1 MMSNRLN
8 PPQQQAVE
16 HIGSPLLVLAGAGSG
31 KTRVIITK
39 VAWLIRKADIKAKN
53 IAAIT
58 FTNKAAREM
67 KERMRELLS
76 KEESKGLTVST
87 FHTLGLN
94 IIRREHKT
102 LGYKSGFTILD
113 AQDTN
118 TIIKELTLKE
128 IDTDA
133 DDNDEDHRWAI
144 SRWKNDFISP
154 QKAYEIA
161 STPQELLAAK
171 VYERYQRQLKAYNAL
186 DFDDLIV
193 LPVQLFNEHPEILQK
208 WQQKLRYLL
217 VDEYQDT
224 NTCQYHLVK
233 QLVGIRS
240 GLTVVGDDDQSIY
253 AWRGAR
259 PENISQLQSDYPSLK
274 VIKLEQNYRSTSRIL
289 ESANHLI
296 ANNPHL
302 YDKKLWSALGEGE
315 RINILPC
322 RTAEHEVEKVVGE
335 IMKYVFRDR
344 AQYKDFAI
352 LYRSNHQSRLFERA
366 LRENDISY
374 KISGGTSFFERSEVK
389 DTLAYLRLISNTADD
404 AAFLRVV
411 NTPKREIGASTL
423 EKLGE
428 YANKRDVSL
437 FTASTEL
444 GFAQQI
450 SSRAKARL
458 ERFTYWIN
466 EMMLANRELEPHAIV
481 NKFIAETDYAEW
493 LQHTS
498 NSPKMAERR
507 MENVFEIVDWVKRLY
522 NDGEGKETL
531 SEIVSHMALLDIL
544 ERNKSDDE
552 EQNDVSLMTLHT
564 AKGLE
569 FPYVFMVGVEEDILP
584 HANSIDDDSGLE
596 EERRLTYVGIT
607 RAKKQLTITFAK
619 TRQRYGESITCDPS
633 RFLEELP
640 EEHIEWAN
648 RKVKTH
654 EEMQQTAQSYISNL
668 KDLLDG

>member
-1 MMSNRLN
+1 MSNDLN
-8 PPQQQAVE
+8 PQQKQAVE
-16 HIGSPLLVLAGAGSG
+16 HLGSPLLVLAGAGSG

-39 VAWLIRKADIKAKN
+39 ISWLIRKAGIHAKH

-67 KERMRELLS
+67 KARVNELLH
-76 KEESKGLTVST
+76 KEEAKGLTVST

-94 IIRREHKT
+94 IIRREYKT
-102 LGYKSGFTILD
+102 LGYKSNFSIFD
-113 AQDTN
+113 AQDTG
-118 TIIKELTLKE
+118 TMIKELTLKE
-128 IDTDA
+128 VDTDA
-133 DDNDEDHRWAI
+133 AEDDDDHRWII

-154 QKAYEIA
+154 EKAYELAI
-161 STPQELLAAK
+161 TPQELLSAK
-171 VYERYQRQLKAYNAL
+171 VYARYQRQLKAYNAL

-193 LPVQLFNEHPEILQK
+193 LPVQLFNQHPEILEK
-208 WQQKLRYLL
+208 WRQKLRYLL

-233 QLVGIRS
+233 QLVGVRS

-259 PENISQLQSDYPSLK
+259 PENITQLSQDYSQLK

-289 ESANHLI
+289 DSANQII

-302 YDKKLWSALGEGE
+302 YNKNLWSALGEGE
-315 RINILPC
+315 RIHILPC
-322 RTAEHEVEKVVGE
+322 RTAEHEVERVVAE

-344 AQYKDFAI
+344 AQYKEFAI
-352 LYRSNHQSRLFERA
+352 LYRSNHQSRLFEQA
-366 LRENDISY
+366 LRNNNISY
-374 KISGGTSFFERSEVK
+374 KITGGTSFFERAEVK

-411 NTPKREIGASTL
+411 NTPKREIGAGTL
-423 EKLGE
+423 EKLGD
-428 YANKRDVSL
+428 YANKRNVSL

-450 SSRAKARL
+450 SARAKARL
-458 ERFTYWIN
+458 ERFTYWVN
-466 EMMLANRELEPHAIV
+466 EMMLLNKKREPHAIV
-481 NKFIAETDYAEW
+481 NQVIIGTNYAEW

-498 NSPKMAERR
+498 SSPKMAERC
-507 MENVFEIVDWVKRLY
+507 MQNVNDIVDWVKRLY
-522 NDGEGKETL
+522 NDGEGKKTL
-531 SEIVSHMALLDIL
+531 AEIVSHIALIDIL
-544 ERNKSDDE
+544 ERNKEDDQ

-584 HANSIDDDSGLE
+584 HANSLNDDNGLE

-607 RAKKQLTITFAK
+607 RAKKQLTISFAK
-619 TRQRYGESITCDPS
+619 TRKRYGESILCEPS
-633 RFLEELP
+633 RFLDELP
-640 EEHIEWAN
+640 EKHIEWAN
-648 RKVKTH
+648 RKATSK
-654 EEMQQTAQSYISNL
+654 EEQQRTAQSYISNL
-668 KDLLDG
+668 QDMLED

>member
-1 MMSNRLN
+1 MSNDLN
-8 PPQQQAVE
+8 PQQKKAVE
-16 HIGSPLLVLAGAGSG
+16 HIGTPLLVLAGAGSG

-39 VAWLIRKADIKAKN
+39 ISWLIRKAGLNARN

-67 KERMRELLS
+67 KQRVSELLHKS
-76 KEESKGLTVST
+76 ESKGLTVST

-94 IIRREHKT
+94 IIRSEYKT
-102 LGYKSGFTILD
+102 LGYKSGFTIFD
-113 AQDTN
+113 AQDTG

-128 IDTDA
+128 ADTDA
-133 DDNDEDHRWAI
+133 ADDDEDYRWLI

-154 QKAYEIA
+154 TKAYEMA
-161 STPQELLAAK
+161 TTSGELLAAR

-193 LPVQLFNEHPEILQK
+193 LPVQLFKEHPEILQK

-233 QLVGIRS
+233 QLIGMRS

-259 PENISQLQSDYPSLK
+259 PENISQLSSDYPHLK

-289 ESANHLI
+289 NSANQLI

-302 YDKKLWSALGEGE
+302 YDKNLWSALGEGE

-322 RTAEHEVEKVVGE
+322 RTAEHEVEQVVTE

-344 AQYKDFAI
+344 AQYKEFAI

-366 LRENDISY
+366 LRDHNISY
-374 KISGGTSFFERSEVK
+374 KITGGMSFFERAEVK

-428 YANKRDVSL
+428 YANKRNVSL
-437 FTASTEL
+437 FAASTEL
-444 GFAQQI
+444 GFAQKI
-450 SSRAKARL
+450 SVRAKARL
-458 ERFTYWIN
+458 ERFTYWVN
-466 EMMLANRELEPHAIV
+466 EMIRLNQELEPDAIV
-481 NKFIAETDYAEW
+481 NKVIIETDYAEW

-498 NSPKMAERR
+498 SSPKMAERR
-507 MENVFEIVDWVKRLY
+507 MQNVNEIVDWVKRLY
-522 NDGEGKETL
+522 NEGDGKETL
-531 SEIVSHMALLDIL
+531 SDVVSHMALMDIL
-544 ERNKSDDE
+544 ERNKEEDE
-552 EQNDVSLMTLHT
+552 EQNDISLMTLHT

-569 FPYVFMVGVEEDILP
+569 FPYVFMVGVEEEILP
-584 HANSIDDDSGLE
+584 HANSMEDEKGLE

-607 RAKKQLTITFAK
+607 RAKKQLTISFAK
-619 TRQRYGESITCDPS
+619 TRQRYGESIPCEPS

-640 EEHIEWAN
+640 EEHLEWAN
-648 RKVKTH
+648 RKVVSH

-668 KDLLDG
+668 QDMLGD

>member
-1 MMSNRLN
+1 MSNNLN
-8 PPQQQAVE
+8 PQQKQAVE
-16 HIGSPLLVLAGAGSG
+16 HIGTPLLVLAGAGSG

-39 VAWLIRKADIKAKN
+39 ISWLIRKTKMKAKN

-67 KERMRELLS
+67 RERINELLP
-76 KEESKGLTVST
+76 KQESKGLTVST
-87 FHTLGLN
+87 FHTLGLT
-94 IIRREHKT
+94 IIRREYKT
-102 LGYKSGFTILD
+102 LGYKSGFTIFD
-113 AQDTN
+113 AQDTS

-128 IDTDA
+128 VDA
-133 DDNDEDHRWAI
+133 DALENEDDHRWII

-154 QKAYEIA
+154 IQAYESA
-161 STPQELLAAK
+161 TTPQERLSAR
-171 VYERYQRQLKAYNAL
+171 VYKRYQRQLKAYNAV

-193 LPVQLFNEHPEILQK
+193 LPVQLFNEHSEILEK
-208 WQQKLRYLL
+208 WRQKLRYLL

-233 QLVGIRS
+233 QLVGVRS

-259 PENISQLQSDYPSLK
+259 PENITQLSHDYPHLK

-289 ESANHLI
+289 DSANQVI

-302 YDKKLWSALGEGE
+302 YEKNLWSALGEGE

-322 RTAEHEVEKVVGE
+322 RTAEHEVERVVGE
-335 IMKYVFRDR
+335 IIKYVFLDR
-344 AQYKDFAI
+344 AQHKEFAI

-366 LRENDISY
+366 LRDNNISY
-374 KISGGTSFFERSEVK
+374 KITGGTSFFERPEVK
-389 DTLAYLRLISNTADD
+389 DTLAYLRLISNSADD

-411 NTPKREIGASTL
+411 NTPKREIGAGTL

-437 FTASTEL
+437 FAASTEL

-450 SSRAKARL
+450 SARAKARL
-458 ERFTYWIN
+458 SRFSYWIN
-466 EMMLANRELEPHAIV
+466 EMIMLNETLAPQDIV
-481 NKFIAETDYAEW
+481 NKVISETNYSEW

-498 NSPKMAERR
+498 SSPKMAERR
-507 MENVFEIVDWVKRLY
+507 LQNVHEIVDWVSRLY
-522 NDGEGKETL
+522 DDGDGKETL
-531 SEIVSHMALLDIL
+531 SDIVSHMALMDIL
-544 ERNKSDDE
+544 ERNSSEDE

-584 HANSIDDDSGLE
+584 HANSLEDDNGLE

-607 RAKKQLTITFAK
+607 RAKKQLTISFAK
-619 TRQRYGESITCDPS
+619 TRQRYGESIPCEPS

-640 EEHIEWAN
+640 DEHIEWAN
-648 RKVKTH
+648 RKVTTAK
-654 EEMQQTAQSYISNL
+654 ERQQTAQSYITNL
-668 KDLLDG
+668 QDMLDE

>member
-1 MMSNRLN
+1 MSNDLN
-8 PPQQQAVE
+8 SQQKKAVE
-16 HIGSPLLVLAGAGSG
+16 QIGTPLLVLAGAGSG

-39 VAWLIRKADIKAKN
+39 ISWLIRKAGINAKN

-67 KERMRELLS
+67 RARVSELLH
-76 KEESKGLTVST
+76 KDESKGLTVST
-87 FHTLGLN
+87 FHTLGLT
-94 IIRREHKT
+94 IIRREYKI
-102 LGYKSGFTILD
+102 LGYKSGFTIFD
-113 AQDTN
+113 AQDTA
-118 TIIKELTLKE
+118 TMVKELTLKE
-128 IDTDA
+128 ADTEALD
-133 DDNDEDHRWAI
+133 DDNDHRWII

-154 QKAYEIA
+154 EQAYALATTTE
-161 STPQELLAAK
+161 ELLSAR
-171 VYERYQRQLKAYNAL
+171 VYQRYQRQLKAYNAL

-193 LPVQLFNEHPEILQK
+193 LPVTLFNEHPDVLEK
-208 WQQKLRYLL
+208 WRLKLRYLL

-224 NTCQYHLVK
+224 NTCQYNLVK
-233 QLVGIRS
+233 QLVGTRS

-259 PENISQLQSDYPSLK
+259 PENIGQLSHDYPQLN

-289 ESANHLI
+289 ESANHVI
-296 ANNPHL
+296 SNNPHL
-302 YDKKLWSALGEGE
+302 YEKKLWSALGEGE

-344 AQYKDFAI
+344 AQHKEFAI
-352 LYRSNHQSRLFERA
+352 LYRSNHQSRLFEQA
-366 LRENDISY
+366 LRNNDISY
-374 KISGGTSFFERSEVK
+374 KITGGISFFERAEVK

-404 AAFLRVV
+404 AAFLRII

-437 FTASTEL
+437 FIASTEM

-450 SSRAKARL
+450 SARAKARL

-466 EMMLANRELEPHAIV
+466 EMTLLNQTLEPDAIV
-481 NKFIAETDYAEW
+481 NKVIAETDYAEW

-498 NSPKMAERR
+498 SSPKMAERR
-507 MENVFEIVDWVKRLY
+507 MQNVYEIVDWVKRLY
-522 NDGEGKETL
+522 DDGDGKETL
-531 SEIVSHMALLDIL
+531 SDIVSHMALMDIL
-544 ERNKSDDE
+544 ERNKEDE
-552 EQNDVSLMTLHT
+552 KDQNDVTLMTLHT

-569 FPYVFMVGVEEDILP
+569 FPYVFMVGVEEEILP
-584 HANSIDDDSGLE
+584 HANSMDDENGLE
-596 EERRLTYVGIT
+596 EERRLMYVGIT
-607 RAKKQLTITFAK
+607 RAKKQLTISFTK
-619 TRQRYGESITCDPS
+619 TRRRYGESITCEPS

-648 RKVKTH
+648 RKVTSHK
-654 EEMQQTAQSYISNL
+654 EMQETAQSYISNL
-668 KDLLDG
+668 QDMLDD

>member
-1 MMSNRLN
+1 MSNNLN
-8 PPQQQAVE
+8 PQQKKAVE
-16 HIGSPLLVLAGAGSG
+16 HIGTPLLVLAGAGSG

-39 VAWLIRKADIKAKN
+39 ISWLIRKAGINAKN

-67 KERMRELLS
+67 KQRVKALLH
-76 KEESKGLTVST
+76 KEEAKGLTIST

-94 IIRREHKT
+94 IIRREYKT
-102 LGYKSGFTILD
+102 LGYKAGFTIFD
-113 AQDTN
+113 AQDTA

-128 IDTDA
+128 A
-133 DDNDEDHRWAI
+133 DVDVDNDNDHRWII

-154 QKAYEIA
+154 AKAYEMA
-161 STPQELLAAK
+161 TTSEELLSAR

-193 LPVQLFNEHPEILQK
+193 LPVQLFNEHPDILKK
-208 WQQKLRYLL
+208 WQLKLRYLL

-224 NTCQYHLVK
+224 NICQYNLVK
-233 QLVGIRS
+233 QLVGVRS

-259 PENISQLQSDYPSLK
+259 PENIMQLSSDYPSLK

-289 ESANHLI
+289 ESANQVI

-302 YDKKLWSALGEGE
+302 YDKNLWSALGEGE
-315 RINILPC
+315 RITILPC
-322 RTAEHEVEKVVGE
+322 RTAEHEVEKVVNE

-344 AQYKDFAI
+344 AEYKDFAI

-366 LRENDISY
+366 LRDNNISY
-374 KISGGTSFFERSEVK
+374 KITGGTSFFERTEVK
-389 DTLAYLRLISNTADD
+389 DTLAYLRLISNSADD

-423 EKLGE
+423 EKLGS
-428 YANKRDVSL
+428 YANQRNVSL

-450 SSRAKARL
+450 SARARARL
-458 ERFTYWIN
+458 ERFTYWVN
-466 EMMLANRELEPHAIV
+466 EMMLLNKELEPQAIV
-481 NKFIAETDYAEW
+481 NKIIIETDYAEW

-498 NSPKMAERR
+498 SSPKMAERR
-507 MENVFEIVDWVKRLY
+507 MQNVNEIVDWVKRLY
-522 NDGEGKETL
+522 DDGDGKETL
-531 SEIVSHMALLDIL
+531 ADIVSHMALMDIL
-544 ERNKSDDE
+544 ERNKEEDK

-569 FPYVFMVGVEEDILP
+569 FPYVFMVGVEEEILP
-584 HANSIDDDSGLE
+584 HVNSMDDNKGLE

-607 RAKKQLTITFAK
+607 RAKKQLTISFAK
-619 TRQRYGESITCDPS
+619 TRKRYGESITCEPS

-648 RKVKTH
+648 RKVVSH

-668 KDLLDG
+668 QDMLDG

>member
-1 MMSNRLN
+1 MITHLN
-8 PPQQQAVE
+8 PQQQQAVE

-39 VAWLIRKADIKAKN
+39 ISWLIRKADMKAKN

-67 KERMRELLS
+67 KERVSELLS
-76 KEESKGLTVST
+76 KEEAKGLTVST

-102 LGYKSGFTILD
+102 LGYKTGFTILD
-113 AQDTN
+113 AQDTG

-128 IDTDA
+128 VDTDA
-133 DDNDEDHRWAI
+133 ADDDDDYRWVI

-193 LPVQLFNEHPEILQK
+193 LPVQLFNEHPEILKK

-224 NTCQYHLVK
+224 NTCQYNLVK

-259 PENISQLQSDYPSLK
+259 PENIGQLQSDYPSLK

-302 YDKKLWSALGEGE
+302 YDKKLWSALGDGE
-315 RINILPC
+315 RIKILPC

-335 IMKYVFRDR
+335 IMKYIFRDR
-344 AQYKDFAI
+344 AKNKDFAI
-352 LYRSNHQSRLFERA
+352 LYRSNHQSRLFERV
-366 LRENDISY
+366 LRENNISY
-374 KISGGTSFFERSEVK
+374 KISGGTSFFERTEVK
-389 DTLAYLRLISNTADD
+389 DILAYLRLISNSSDD

-428 YANKRDVSL
+428 YANKRNVSL

-444 GFAQQI
+444 GFAEQI

-458 ERFTYWIN
+458 ERFSFWVN
-466 EMMLANRELEPHAIV
+466 EMSLINRMLEPHAIV
-481 NKFIAETDYAEW
+481 NKVINDIDYAQW

-498 NSPKMAERR
+498 TSPKMAERR
-507 MENVFEIVDWVKRLY
+507 MENVMEIVDWVKRLY
-522 NDGEGKETL
+522 NDGDGKEEL
-531 SEIVSHMALLDIL
+531 SEIVTHMALLDIL
-544 ERNKSDDE
+544 ERNKGDDE
-552 EQNDVSLMTLHT
+552 EADDVSLMTLHT

-569 FPYVFMVGVEEDILP
+569 YPYVFMVGVEEEILP
-584 HANSIDDDSGLE
+584 HANSMDVESRLE
-596 EERRLTYVGIT
+596 EERRLAYVGIT

-619 TRQRYGESITCDPS
+619 TRQKYGESITCDPS

-648 RKVKTH
+648 KKVATH
-654 EEMQQTAQSYISNL
+654 EEMQKTAQSYIANL
-668 KDLLDG
+668 KDLLEG

>member
-1 MMSNRLN
+1 MSSDLN
-8 PPQQQAVE
+8 PPQKQAVE

-39 VAWLIRKADIKAKN
+39 IAWLIRKADINAKN

-67 KERMRELLS
+67 KERVSNLLS
-76 KEESKGLTVST
+76 KEESKGLTVAT

-102 LGYKSGFTILD
+102 LGYKSGFTIFD
-113 AQDTN
+113 AQDSN

-128 IDTDA
+128 VDTDA
-133 DDNDEDHRWAI
+133 DDNDDDLRWTI

-161 STPQELLAAK
+161 TTPQELLAAK

-193 LPVQLFNEHPEILQK
+193 LPVQLFNEYPEILKK

-224 NTCQYHLVK
+224 NACQYHMVK

-259 PENISQLQSDYPSLK
+259 PENIGQLQSDYPALK

-322 RTAEHEVEKVVGE
+322 RTAEHEIEKVVGE

-344 AQYKDFAI
+344 AQNKDFAI

-366 LRENDISY
+366 LRENNISY
-374 KISGGTSFFERSEVK
+374 KISGGTSFFERAEVK

-404 AAFLRVV
+404 AAFLRIV

-428 YANKRDVSL
+428 YANKRNVSL
-437 FTASTEL
+437 FTASTEF
-444 GFAQQI
+444 GFAEQI
-450 SSRAKARL
+450 STRAKARL

-466 EMMLANRELEPHAIV
+466 EMILANNELEPHAIV
-481 NKFIAETDYAEW
+481 NKFIAETDYSEW

-498 NSPKMAERR
+498 TSPKMAERR
-507 MENVFEIVDWVKRLY
+507 MENVFEIADWVKRLY

-531 SEIVSHMALLDIL
+531 AEIVSHMALLDIL
-544 ERNKSDDE
+544 ERNKGEDE
-552 EQNDVSLMTLHT
+552 EQDDVSLMTLHT

-584 HANSIDDDSGLE
+584 HANSIDDESGLE

-607 RAKKQLTITFAK
+607 RAKKQLTISFAK
-619 TRQRYGESITCDPS
+619 TRKRYGESITCEPS

-640 EEHIEWAN
+640 EKHLEWAN
-648 RKVKTH
+648 RKVTTH
-654 EEMQQTAQSYISNL
+654 EEMQQTAQSYIANL